1 MILSKK
7 PDGFNQERLLVIPQV
22 ILDKVTIDPI
32 IHSLYLTDIG
42 YFPTAQYHYRQRL
55 GGSAQAILIFC
66 IHGEGVVEMN
76 ERRYKLS
83 TNQFIVIPAHIPHT
97 YQADLVNPWS
107 IHWLHFNGDE
117 LPIYTELFDKED
129 AVFTLTPEMSRR
141 IVGEFNALYQI
152 LTNGYSLD
160 LLRQLSSSLRLLL
173 TTLCLDE
180 GQLYGQKQEH
190 QNYVDLCIQ
199 EMKENLHQSLSLD
212 YLATKTALSKNYLV
226 HLFHKKTGYSP
237 VDYFIHLKIQRACQ
251 YLDTTNYSIK
261 EIGTLIGYEDPYYF
275 SRIFK
280 KIMNQSPKQYRALSK
295 G

>member
-1 MILSKK
+1 MLRKK
-7 PDGFNQERLLVIPQV
+7 QTGFNQERLLVIPHAV
-22 ILDKVTIDPI
+22 LDKVTIDPI
-32 IHSLYLTDIG
+32 IHALYLTDIG
-42 YFPTAQYHYRQRL
+42 FFPKAQYHYRQRL

-66 IHGEGVVEMN
+66 IYGEGVVEMN
-76 ERRYKLS
+76 NRRYKLT
-83 TNQFIVIPAHIPHT
+83 TNQFIVIPAQTPHT

-107 IHWLHFNGDE
+107 IHWLHFNGEE
-117 LPIYTELFDKED
+117 LPIYTELFNRED
-129 AVFTLTPEMSRR
+129 CVFTLNPDMSKR
-141 IVGEFNALYQI
+141 IVAEFNTLYQL
-152 LTNGYSLD
+152 LTSGYSLD
-160 LLRQLSSSLRLLL
+160 ILRQLSSTLRLLL

-180 GQLYGQKQEH
+180 GQLYGQKDDH
-190 QNYVDLCIQ
+190 QNYVDICIQ
-199 EMKENLHQSLSLD
+199 AMKENLHQSLTLD

-237 VDYFIHLKIQRACQ
+237 VDYFIHLKIQLACQ
-251 YLDTTNYSIK
+251 YLDTSDYTIK